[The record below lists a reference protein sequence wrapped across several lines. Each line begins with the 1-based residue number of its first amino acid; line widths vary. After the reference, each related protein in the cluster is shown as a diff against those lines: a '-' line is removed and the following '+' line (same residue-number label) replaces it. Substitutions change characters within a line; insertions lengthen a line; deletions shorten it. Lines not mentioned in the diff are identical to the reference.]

1 MHSSSTQRQTVGR
14 PSSPAKP
21 AVVAAFQV
29 SPPSLPSPFPSFPG
43 PYSPSVLEERIAEFK
58 TSVQQSL
65 SHLQY
70 EKTPGFWEGEQYH
83 QCPAGREKQSLQSR
97 NQNPMSQKPAGPVP
111 QHSPSYNGGRSYA
124 VRDPPKLPS
133 MVTGHK
139 VPSPKGGEHGRD
151 AVVASPGSI
160 TSSRNQLA
168 SAPTSEIEHATSRP
182 LKMHNILNPPSLVN
196 EMLRQRV
203 VSQAE
208 TPPTTNAA
216 LSQYSSEPSP
226 ETSSRG
232 ATPGTILPPM
242 SLYSSSIGH
251 SNRLMTPNSL
261 SRGGLNTA
269 GVNMPSGTID
279 AKMSP
284 FLPVGSQAYNPL
296 AVPVTH
302 SIAPLGTTPPIVP
315 RPLYGFPTQQTNTPP
330 DRRSSEMNPQA
341 PPSQSNSPATSYSS
355 YSHPSHPSPAP
366 QYNTPATQGP
376 KSMYYSSHGSAG
388 GRASVGPQ
396 ITLGSDSSYGPL
408 TTTVGQST
416 YQLMTLDT
424 DQGPIQVPVD
434 VQAASK
440 MADEKRKRNAGASA
454 RFRQRRKEKERE
466 ASTTITKLETR
477 IRDLSEERDYYRVE
491 RDYFRGI
498 VYSTSAQALVVPRV
512 PSPRLRKSAQSSGGA
527 PRSDTQWEQSEDRGA
542 QTGRNTRRR
551 INSFTPTY
559 ELPPPGMAPPNPLPA
574 FSTATP
580 SFPFPKTEPRA
591 NTPLQRPSVLS
602 GPHRMGPFDPVGHP
616 GYERAWTTSQ

>member
-1 MHSSSTQRQTVGR
+1 
-14 PSSPAKP
+14 
-21 AVVAAFQV
+21 
-29 SPPSLPSPFPSFPG
+29 
-43 PYSPSVLEERIAEFK
+43 
-58 TSVQQSL
+58 
-65 SHLQY
+65 
-70 EKTPGFWEGEQYH
+70 
-83 QCPAGREKQSLQSR
+83 
-97 NQNPMSQKPAGPVP
+97 MSQKPAGSGP
-111 QHSPSYNGGRSYA
+111 QHTPSYHGGGSSSA
-124 VRDPPKLPS
+124 KDPPKGASVVGGHKLPS
-133 MVTGHK
+133 
-139 VPSPKGGEHGRD
+139 PPGGEHARD
-151 AVVASPGSI
+151 AAVASPGS
-160 TSSRNQLA
+160 TASSRTQRA
-168 SAPTSEIEHATSRP
+168 SAPTSEIELAASRP
-182 LKMHNILNPPSLVN
+182 LKMHNILNPPNLAN

-208 TPPTTNAA
+208 TPPTAHAA

-242 SLYSSSIGH
+242 NLYSSSIVHG
-251 SNRLMTPNSL
+251 NRLMTPNSL
-261 SRGGLNTA
+261 SRGGFHPA
-269 GVNMPSGTID
+269 GVNVPSGTID
-279 AKMSP
+279 AKVSP

-296 AVPVTH
+296 PAPVTH
-302 SIAPLGTTPPIVP
+302 AMPPLGTTPPIVP
-315 RPLYGFPTQQTNTPP
+315 RPLYGFPPQQTHTPP
-330 DRRSSEMNPQA
+330 DRRSGDMNSHA

-366 QYNTPATQGP
+366 QHTTPTTQGP
-376 KSMYYSSHGSAG
+376 KSMYYSSHGSAS

-408 TTTVGQST
+408 ASSVGQST

-466 ASTTITKLETR
+466 ASTTITKLETQ
-477 IRDLSEERDYYRVE
+477 IRDLTEERDYYRVE

-512 PSPRLRKSAQSSGGA
+512 PSPRLRKSSQSSAATSRGDA
-527 PRSDTQWEQSEDRGA
+527 QWEQSDDRGA

-551 INSFTPTY
+551 IDSFTPAY
-559 ELPPPGMAPPNPLPA
+559 ELPTSGMAPPNPSPA
-574 FSTATP
+574 YPSAAPFS
-580 SFPFPKTEPRA
+580 PFPKTEPRA
-591 NTPLQRPSVLS
+591 HTPLQRPSVLP
-602 GPHRMGPFDPVGHP
+602 GPHRMGPFDPVGHA

>member
-1 MHSSSTQRQTVGR
+1 M
-14 PSSPAKP
+14 
-21 AVVAAFQV
+21 
-29 SPPSLPSPFPSFPG
+29 
-43 PYSPSVLEERIAEFK
+43 LEERIAEFK

-70 EKTPGFWEGEQYH
+70 EKGPGYWEGEQYR
-83 QCPAGREKQSLQSR
+83 QCSASRENQSFQSR
-97 NQNPMSQKPAGPVP
+97 NPNPMSQKPPASGP
-111 QHSPSYNGGRSYA
+111 QHSPSYHGGCSYA
-124 VRDPPKLPS
+124 VRDPPKLAS
-133 MVTGHK
+133 MVSGPK
-139 VPSPKGGEHGRD
+139 LPSPKGGEHGRD
-151 AVVASPGSI
+151 AVVASPGST
-160 TSSRNQLA
+160 TSSRTQLA
-168 SAPTSEIEHATSRP
+168 SAPTSEIEPAASRS
-182 LKMHNILNPPSLVN
+182 LKMHNILNPPTLAN

-208 TPPTTNAA
+208 TPPTANAA

-242 SLYSSSIGH
+242 NLYSSSIGH
-251 SNRLMTPNSL
+251 GNRLMTPNAL
-261 SRGGLNTA
+261 ARGGLNTA
-269 GVNMPSGTID
+269 GVNVPSGTID

-284 FLPVGSQAYNPL
+284 FLPVGSQTYNPPG
-296 AVPVTH
+296 APVTH
-302 SIAPLGTTPPIVP
+302 SMPPLGTTPPIVP
-315 RPLYGFPTQQTNTPP
+315 RPLYGFPPQQTNTPP
-330 DRRSSEMNPQA
+330 DRRSGDMNAQA

-366 QYNTPATQGP
+366 QYNTPTTQGP

-388 GRASVGPQ
+388 GRASAGPQ

-408 TTTVGQST
+408 TSTVGQST

-466 ASTTITKLETR
+466 ASTTITKLETQ

-512 PSPRLRKSAQSSGGA
+512 PSPRLRKPAHSSGGSSRGDA
-527 PRSDTQWEQSEDRGA
+527 PWEASDDRGV

-551 INSFTPTY
+551 IDSFTPTY
-559 ELPPPGMAPPNPLPA
+559 ELPPPGMAPPNPSPA
-574 FSTATP
+574 FPTAAP

-591 NTPLQRPSVLS
+591 HTPLQRPSVLP
-602 GPHRMGPFDPVGHP
+602 GPHRMGPFDPAGHP
-616 GYERAWTTSQ
+616 GYERAWTTGQ